1 MNQMPN
7 SVTERA
13 SAGTARAVLSAI
25 LIALA
30 PLPMGCAGSAQMGG
44 APAVSG
50 NEQGGKVPYAEGG
63 MQAAGDAA
71 RAHCSQFGRKRKSPK
86 CNLPRRAEVARL
98 GFSAGNRDL
107 RPGRH
112 ESRQSRP
119 RTAAQCVGLRV
130 CRYPWRRRRM
140 TDFTARS
147 IRSAPNHD
155 RERRR

>member
-1 MNQMPN
+1 MIAKADSEHRHCLLARPALQMSNALMNQMPN

-13 SAGTARAVLSAI
+13 SQAGTARAVLSAI

-71 RAHCSQFGRKRKSPK
+71 RAHCSQFGKKAQITQMQP
-86 CNLPRRAEVARL
+86 AQEGGGGTI
-98 GFSAGNRDL
+98 GF
-107 RPGRH
+107 
-112 ESRQSRP
+112 
-119 RTAAQCVGLRV
+119 QCR
-130 CRYPWRRRRM
+130 
-140 TDFTARS
+140 
-147 IRSAPNHD
+147 
-155 RERRR
+155 